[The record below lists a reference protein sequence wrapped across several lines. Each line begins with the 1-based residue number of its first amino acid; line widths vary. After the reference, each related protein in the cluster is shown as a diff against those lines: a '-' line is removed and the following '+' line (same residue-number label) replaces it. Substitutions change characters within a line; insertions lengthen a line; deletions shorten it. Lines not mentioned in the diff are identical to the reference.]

1 MIDSH
6 CHLDFTDFDSCRE
19 EVIGEARQ
27 AGVHT
32 IVNIGV
38 DLSTSK
44 KSVALAEKYDLIY
57 ATVGV
62 HPHDARTW
70 NNDVKEELIRLAAHP
85 KVKAVGEIGLDFYR
99 DHSPRTVQR
108 KVFVEQLEMA
118 VQLKKPVVIHTREA
132 FDETV
137 AMVKDYAPKLLGG
150 VFHCFPGDIEDA
162 YRVFDLGFLISVGGV
177 ITFKNSRMSRVATEV
192 PLEKMMLETDAPY
205 VTPEPFRGKTNY
217 PAYIVYTGRKL
228 AELKKLSFSE
238 VEKITDRTA
247 RKFFQLVP
255 LFEG

>member
-6 CHLDFTDFDSCRE
+6 CHLDFKDFDNCRD
-19 EVIGEARQ
+19 EVIEDARQ

-38 DLSTSK
+38 DLTTSK
-44 KSVALAEKYDLIY
+44 NSVALAEKYDLIY

-70 NNDVKEELIRLAAHP
+70 NKDVKEELIRLAAHP

-108 KVFVEQLEMA
+108 KVFAEQLEMA
-118 VQLKKPVVIHTREA
+118 VRLKKPVVIHTREA

-137 AMVKDYAPKLLGG
+137 AMVKDYVPKLPGG
-150 VFHCFPGDIEDA
+150 VFHCFPGDVQDA

-217 PAYIVYTGRKL
+217 PAYVVYTGRKL
-228 AELKKLSFSE
+228 AELKKLPFTE
-238 VEKITDRTA
+238 VEKMTDRTA

>member
-6 CHLDFTDFDSCRE
+6 CHLDFKDFDNCRDK
-19 EVIGEARQ
+19 VIEEARQ

-38 DLSTSK
+38 DLATSK
-44 KSVALAEKYDLIY
+44 NSVALAEKYDLVY

-70 NNDVKEELIRLAAHP
+70 NKDVKEELIRLAAHP

-108 KVFVEQLEMA
+108 KVFAEQLEMA

-137 AMVKDYAPKLLGG
+137 AMVKDYAPKLPGG
-150 VFHCFPGDIEDA
+150 VFHCFPGDVQDA

-177 ITFKNSRMSRVATEV
+177 ITFKNSLMSRVATEV

-217 PAYIVYTGRKL
+217 PAYVIYTGRKL
-228 AELKKLSFSE
+228 AELKKLPFTE
-238 VEKITDRTA
+238 IEKITDRTA